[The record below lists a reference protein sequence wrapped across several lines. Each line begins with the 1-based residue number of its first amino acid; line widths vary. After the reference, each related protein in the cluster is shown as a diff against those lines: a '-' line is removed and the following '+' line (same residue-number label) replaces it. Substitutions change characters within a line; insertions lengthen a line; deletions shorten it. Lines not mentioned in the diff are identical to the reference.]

1 MSMIETKKN
10 KIKDSLNK
18 TKKKRKSQSAV
29 IIKTKIDN
37 DKLNSNTVTA
47 LNRIFLEAKWL
58 YNYVINKE
66 FNDNIFKSDY
76 KINEVPVY
84 VKDHYEIR
92 ELKYLPSQM
101 KQGIIDRAI
110 DNIKGLHELKNKVFP
125 VGRLKYKHKV
135 SSIPLKQYNITYR
148 IIDNNYIKIQGIKQH
163 IRVYGLENLNSSF
176 DPASALLIH
185 KNNSYY
191 VNITA
196 YRNKEKTTV
205 PLEQQSMIS
214 FDLGIKNQLTL
225 SNGLVLNYNIPKS
238 KKERRIQRRLS
249 KKAKNSKNYYKLK
262 NRLNT
267 EQTKTTN
274 KRKDTVNKIVHYLSS
289 NYDIVITQ
297 DDNISGWKHLFGKR
311 IESTSIGG
319 IKEALKH
326 KASTF
331 IPVDRFIPTTRECSN
346 CHNKY
351 DIKLKDRIYKCPEC
365 GFIIDRDYNSAL
377 NDMYYGIK
385 KINKKYKINI
395 PVERIREYTP
405 VEMNA
410 NTLEGFQ
417 ISPYV
422 RASFVH
428 ESGSLN
434 ALA

>member
-1 MSMIETKKN
+1 M
-10 KIKDSLNK
+10 
-18 TKKKRKSQSAV
+18 
-29 IIKTKIDN
+29 
-37 DKLNSNTVTA
+37 
-47 LNRIFLEAKWL
+47 
-58 YNYVINKE
+58 
-66 FNDNIFKSDY
+66 
-76 KINEVPVY
+76 Y

-92 ELKYLPSQM
+92 ELKYISSQM

-110 DNIKGLHELKNKVFP
+110 DNIKGLHELKNKGFP

-135 SSIPLKQYNITYR
+135 SSIPLKQYNNTYK

-163 IRVYGLENLNSSF
+163 IRVYGLENLDSSF

-196 YRNKEKTTV
+196 YRNKEKPEM
-205 PLEQQSMIS
+205 PLEQQSMVS

-249 KKAKNSKNYYKLK
+249 KKVKNSNNYYKLK
-262 NRLNT
+262 NSLNT

-274 KRKDTVNKIVHYLSS
+274 KRNDTVNKIVHYLSS

-297 DDNISGWKHLFGKR
+297 DDNISGWQRLFGKR
-311 IESTSIGG
+311 IESTGIGG

-331 IPVDRFIPTTRECSN
+331 MPVDRFMPTTKECSN

-351 DIKLKDRIYKCPEC
+351 DIKLDERTYRCNYC
-365 GFIIDRDYNSAL
+365 GLTIDRDYNSAL

-385 KINKKYKINI
+385 KINKNI
-395 PVERIREYTP
+395 K
-405 VEMNA
+405 
-410 NTLEGFQ
+410 
-417 ISPYV
+417 
-422 RASFVH
+422 
-428 ESGSLN
+428 
-434 ALA
+434 

>member
-1 MSMIETKKN
+1 MIETKKN

-18 TKKKRKSQSAV
+18 TKKKRKSQIAV
-29 IIKTKIDN
+29 IIKTKLDN
-37 DKLNSNTVTA
+37 DKLNNNTVTT

-58 YNYVINKE
+58 YNYILNDE
-66 FNDNIFKSDY
+66 FNDDIFKSDY

-92 ELKYLPSQM
+92 ELKYIPSQM
-101 KQGIIDRAI
+101 KQGIIDRAL
-110 DNIKGLHELKNKVFP
+110 DNIKGLHELKIKGFP

-135 SSIPLKQYNITYR
+135 SSIPLKQYNKTYR
-148 IIDNNYIKIQGIKQH
+148 IIDSNYIKIQGIKQH
-163 IRVYGLENLNSSF
+163 IRVYGLENLESSF
-176 DPASALLIH
+176 DPSSAVLTC
-185 KNNSYY
+185 KNNNYY

-196 YRNKEKTTV
+196 YRNKEKPIV
-205 PLEQQSMIS
+205 PLQEQTMVS
-214 FDLGIKNQLTL
+214 FDLGIKNQLTC

-249 KKAKNSKNYYKLK
+249 KKIKNSKNYYKLK

-267 EQTKTTN
+267 EQAKTTN

-297 DDNISGWKHLFGKR
+297 DDNISGWQRLFGKR
-311 IESTSIGG
+311 IESTGIGG

-331 IPVDRFIPTTRECSN
+331 IPVDRFIPTTKECSS

-351 DIKLKDRIYKCPEC
+351 DIKLDERTYKCNYC
-365 GFIIDRDYNSAL
+365 GLTIDRDYNSAL
-377 NDMYYGIK
+377 NDIYYGIK
-385 KINKKYKINI
+385 KINEKYKINI
-395 PVERIREYTP
+395 PVERLREYTP

-410 NTLEGFQ
+410 NTPEGLN
-417 ISPYV
+417 IGPYV

-434 ALA
+434 ALT

>member
-29 IIKTKIDN
+29 IIKTKIDS
-37 DKLNSNTVTA
+37 DRLNSNTVTA

-58 YNYVINKE
+58 YNYIINNE
-66 FNDNIFKSDY
+66 FNDNIFKTDY
-76 KINEVPVY
+76 KINEVPVF

-101 KQGIIDRAI
+101 KQSIIDRAI
-110 DNIKGLHELKNKVFP
+110 DNIKGLHELKNKGFP

-135 SSIPLKQYNITYR
+135 SSIPLKQYNNTYK

-163 IRVYGLENLNSSF
+163 IRVYGLENLDSSF

-196 YRNKEKTTV
+196 YKNREKPTV
-205 PLEQQSMIS
+205 PLQEQTMIS

-351 DIKLKDRIYKCPEC
+351 DIKLKDRKYKCPEC

-395 PVERIREYTP
+395 PVERLREYTP

-410 NTLEGFQ
+410 NTLEGLN

-434 ALA
+434 VLA